1 MKIGIDARWIFKEL
15 SGIGSYTRE
24 LIRHLARIESAHAFV
39 IYFNDPALRDRTVAE
54 TDLDRAPN
62 FSTCL
67 LPFGLFSI
75 RNQLRLPGLLA
86 EAALDVFHSPNYM
99 IPLRA
104 FPRGRAGRI
113 RCVTTIHDLI
123 PLMFPDYAPR
133 AWKRRFFLLYRW
145 LMHEVAVRSDLVLT
159 DSRSARDD
167 VIRHLRLPPEQV
179 LAIPLGVLPK
189 FQPAAT
195 SSGAQRL
202 VSRSFSEGGST
213 LDASRTSGAT
223 GWTPGRARAEQ
234 TILWVG
240 RADPYKNLVG
250 LIEAFAALRKQYQL
264 PVELRI
270 VGPKDR
276 RYPEASRRAAGL
288 GVEDAVTWLGYLP
301 DDRLVSEYQ
310 TADVFVQP
318 SWYEGFGLPV
328 LEAFACGAPVI
339 CSNKGS
345 LPEVA
350 GGAALI
356 VQPQDL
362 IGLTEAM
369 RRVLTDFRLARDM
382 SARGLRQAQ
391 KFTWETTARMTLEA
405 YQKAAAL

>member
-24 LIRHLARIESAHAFV
+24 LLRHLARLEHAHTFV
-39 IYFNDPALRDRTVAE
+39 VYFSDPQLRDRTVAD
-54 TDLDRAPN
+54 TGLSAAPN
-62 FSTCL
+62 FTTRL
-67 LPFGLFSI
+67 LPFSLFSI
-75 RNQLRLPGLLA
+75 RNQLRLPGLL
-86 EAALDVFHSPNYM
+86 EEDALDVFHSTNYM

-104 FPRGRAGRI
+104 FPRGRPGRI

-123 PLMFPDYAPR
+123 PLMFPAYAPR
-133 AWKRRFFLLYRW
+133 AWKQRLFPLYYW
-145 LMHEVAVRSDLVLT
+145 LMHEVSRRSDLVIT

-167 VIRHLRLPPEQV
+167 MVHHLRLPPERV
-179 LAIPLGVLPK
+179 IAIPLGVSPN
-189 FQPAAT
+189 FQPATRANT
-195 SSGAQRL
+195 GAM
-202 VSRSFSEGGST
+202 
-213 LDASRTSGAT
+213 
-223 GWTPGRARAEQ
+223 GWTPGRAKTEQ

-250 LIEAFAALRKQYQL
+250 LIEAFAALRKQYRL
-264 PVELRI
+264 RVELRI

-276 RYPEASRRAAGL
+276 RYPEASRRVASL
-288 GVEDAVTWLGYLP
+288 GVTDAVTWLGYLP
-301 DDRLVSEYQ
+301 DERLVSEYQ
-310 TADVFVQP
+310 HADVFVQP
-318 SWYEGFGLPV
+318 SWYEGFGLSV
-328 LEAFACGAPVI
+328 LEAFACGTPVI

-356 VQPQDL
+356 VQPQDM

-369 RRVLTDFRLARDM
+369 RRVLTDFRLAQDM

-391 KFTWETTARMTLEA
+391 KFTWEATARMTLEVYKKVMA
-405 YQKAAAL
+405 QV

>member
-24 LIRHLARIESAHAFV
+24 LIRHLARLERTHEFV
-39 IYFNDPALRDRTVAE
+39 IYFNDPVLLDRTVAE
-54 TDLDRAPN
+54 TDLRRAPN

-86 EAALDVFHSPNYM
+86 ETALDVFHSPNYM

-104 FPRGRAGRI
+104 FPRGKPGRI

-123 PLMFPDYAPR
+123 PLIFPDYAPR

-145 LMHEVAVRSDLVLT
+145 LMHEVAARSDLIIT

-167 VIRHLRLPPEQV
+167 VIRHLRLPPERVQ
-179 LAIPLGVLPK
+179 AIPLGVEPD
-189 FQPAAT
+189 FQPP
-195 SSGAQRL
+195 AQK
-202 VSRSFSEGGST
+202 
-213 LDASRTSGAT
+213 DADAT

-234 TILWVG
+234 AVLWVG
-240 RADPYKNLVG
+240 RADPYKNLTG
-250 LIEAFAALRKQYQL
+250 LIEAFAELRKQYRL

-276 RYPEASRRAAGL
+276 RYPEASRCAERL
-288 GVEDAVTWLGYLP
+288 GITDAVTWLGYLP

-310 TADVFVQP
+310 NASVFVQP
-318 SWYEGFGLPV
+318 SLYEGFGLPV
-328 LEAFACGAPVI
+328 LEAFACGTPVI

-345 LPEVA
+345 LPEVS

-369 RRVLTDFRLARDM
+369 RRVLTDSRLARDM
-382 SARGLRQAQ
+382 RERGLRQAQ
-391 KFTWETTARMTLEA
+391 KFTWEATARMTLEA
-405 YQKAAAL
+405 YKQAAS

>member
-24 LIRHLARIESAHAFV
+24 LIRHLAHLERTHTFV

-54 TDLDRAPN
+54 TDLAGAPN
-62 FSTCL
+62 FSTRL

-86 EAALDVFHSPNYM
+86 EDALDVFHSTNYM

-104 FPRGRAGRI
+104 FPRGRPGRI

-123 PLMFPDYAPR
+123 PLMFPAFAPR

-145 LMHEVAVRSDLVLT
+145 LMNEVAMRSDLVLT

-167 VIRHLRLPPEQV
+167 VVSYLRLPPERV
-179 LAIPLGVLPK
+179 LAIPLGVEPRFK
-189 FQPAAT
+189 PAT
-195 SSGAQRL
+195 R
-202 VSRSFSEGGST
+202 T
-213 LDASRTSGAT
+213 DAGAT
-223 GWTPGRARAEQ
+223 VWTPGSIKAKQ

-250 LIEAFAALRKQYQL
+250 LIEAFAALRKQYRL
-264 PVELRI
+264 SVELRI
-270 VGPKDR
+270 VGPRDR
-276 RYPEASRRAAGL
+276 RYPEASRRAASL
-288 GVEDAVTWLGYLP
+288 GVADAITWLGYLS
-301 DDRLVSEYQ
+301 DDDLVSEYQ
-310 TADVFVQP
+310 KADVFVQP
-318 SWYEGFGLPV
+318 SKYEGFGLPV
-328 LEAFACGAPVI
+328 LEAFACGTPVI

-345 LPEVA
+345 LPEVT

-356 VQPQDL
+356 VQPQDM

-369 RRVLTDFRLARDM
+369 RRVLTDSHLARDM
-382 SARGLRQAQ
+382 SARGLKQAQ
-391 KFTWETTARMTLEA
+391 KFTWEATARMTLEA
-405 YQKAAAL
+405 YKKAASL

>member
-24 LIRHLARIESAHAFV
+24 LIRHLARLERTHKFV
-39 IYFNDPALRDRTVAE
+39 IYFSDPVLRDRTVAE
-54 TDLDRAPN
+54 TDLGRAPN

-75 RNQLRLPGLLA
+75 RNQLRLPGLLT
-86 EAALDVFHSPNYM
+86 EAALDVFHSTNYM
-99 IPLRA
+99 MPLRA
-104 FPRGRAGRI
+104 FPRGRSGRI

-123 PLMFPDYAPR
+123 PLMFPAYAPR
-133 AWKRRFFLLYRW
+133 AWKRRLFPLYRW
-145 LMHEVAVRSDLVLT
+145 LMHEVARRSDLVIT

-167 VIRHLRLPPEQV
+167 VVRHLHLRPERV

-189 FQPAAT
+189 FQPPA
-195 SSGAQRL
+195 
-202 VSRSFSEGGST
+202 
-213 LDASRTSGAT
+213 RTDTGVT
-223 GWTPGRARAEQ
+223 GWTPGSARAKQ

-288 GVEDAVTWLGYLP
+288 GIAAAVTWLGYLP
-301 DDRLVSEYQ
+301 DDRLLSEYQ
-310 TADVFVQP
+310 HADVFVQP

-328 LEAFACGAPVI
+328 LEAFACGTPVI

-356 VQPQDL
+356 VQPQDM

-369 RRVLTDFRLARDM
+369 RRVLTDSRLARDM
-382 SARGLRQAQ
+382 SARGLRQAR
-391 KFTWETTARMTLEA
+391 KFSWEATARMTLAA
-405 YQKAAAL
+405 YKKAASL

>member
-24 LIRHLARIESAHAFV
+24 LIRHLARLDRDPDSRGGREFV
-39 IYFNDPALRDRTVAE
+39 IYFSDPALRDRTVAE
-54 TDLDRAPN
+54 TDLLHAPN
-62 FSTCL
+62 FSTCI

-75 RNQLRLPGLLA
+75 RNQLHLPGLLA

-104 FPRGRAGRI
+104 FPRGRPGRI

-123 PLMFPDYAPR
+123 PLMFPAYAPR
-133 AWKRRFFLLYRW
+133 AWKRRFFPLYRW
-145 LMHEVAVRSDLVLT
+145 LMHEVARRSDLIIT

-167 VIRHLRLPPEQV
+167 VVRHLRPPPERV
-179 LAIPLGVLPK
+179 LAIPLGVLSK
-189 FQPAAT
+189 FQPAAM
-195 SSGAQRL
+195 SFDAQR
-202 VSRSFSEGGST
+202 ST
-213 LDASRTSGAT
+213 LDALRASGAM
-223 GWTPGRARAEQ
+223 GWSPGSARAEK

-276 RYPEASRRAAGL
+276 RYPEASRRAARL
-288 GVEDAVTWLGYLP
+288 GIEDAVTWLGYLP

-310 TADVFVQP
+310 NADVFVQP
-318 SWYEGFGLPV
+318 SLYEGFGLPV
-328 LEAFACGAPVI
+328 LEAFACGTPVI

-350 GGAALI
+350 GGAALT
-356 VQPQDL
+356 VQPQDM

-382 SARGLRQAQ
+382 GARGLRQAQ
-391 KFTWETTARMTLEA
+391 KFTWEATARMTLEA
-405 YQKAAAL
+405 YKKAKSL

>member
-24 LIRHLARIESAHAFV
+24 LIRHLARLERAHKFV
-39 IYFNDPALRDRTVAE
+39 IYFSDPALRDRTVAE
-54 TDLDRAPN
+54 TDLLRAPN

-67 LPFGLFSI
+67 LPFSLFSI

-104 FPRGRAGRI
+104 FPRGKPGRI

-123 PLMFPDYAPR
+123 PLMFPAYTPR

-167 VIRHLRLPPEQV
+167 VVRYLRLPPERV

-189 FQPAAT
+189 FQPAART
-195 SSGAQRL
+195 DAGAP
-202 VSRSFSEGGST
+202 
-213 LDASRTSGAT
+213 
-223 GWTPGRARAEQ
+223 GWTPGSARAEQ

-240 RADPYKNLVG
+240 RADPYKNLAG

-276 RYPEASRRAAGL
+276 RYPEASRRAASL
-288 GVEDAVTWLGYLP
+288 GIADAVTWLGYLS
-301 DDRLVSEYQ
+301 DDRLLSEYQ
-310 TADVFVQP
+310 DADVFVQP

-328 LEAFACGAPVI
+328 LEAFAFGTPVI

-356 VQPQDL
+356 VQPQDM
-362 IGLTEAM
+362 IGLTEAL

-382 SARGLRQAQ
+382 RERGLRQAQ
-391 KFTWETTARMTLEA
+391 KFTWEATARMTLAA
-405 YQKAAAL
+405 YQKVMAEK

>member
-24 LIRHLARIESAHAFV
+24 LIRHLARLERTHKFV
-39 IYFNDPALRDRTVAE
+39 IYFSDPVLRDRTVAE
-54 TDLDRAPN
+54 TDLGRAPN
-62 FSTCL
+62 FSTYL

-75 RNQLRLPGLLA
+75 RNQLRLPGLLT
-86 EAALDVFHSPNYM
+86 ETALDVFHSTNYM

-104 FPRGRAGRI
+104 FPRGRSGRI

-123 PLMFPDYAPR
+123 PLMFPAYAPR
-133 AWKRRFFLLYRW
+133 AWKRRLFPLYRW
-145 LMHEVAVRSDLVLT
+145 LMHEVARRSDLVIT

-167 VIRHLRLPPEQV
+167 VVRHLHLRPERV

-189 FQPAAT
+189 FQPPA
-195 SSGAQRL
+195 
-202 VSRSFSEGGST
+202 
-213 LDASRTSGAT
+213 RTDTGVT
-223 GWTPGRARAEQ
+223 GWTPGSARAKQ

-288 GVEDAVTWLGYLP
+288 GIAAAVTWLGYLP
-301 DDRLVSEYQ
+301 DDRLLSEYQ
-310 TADVFVQP
+310 NADVFVQP

-328 LEAFACGAPVI
+328 LEAFACGTPVI

-356 VQPQDL
+356 VQPQDM

-369 RRVLTDFRLARDM
+369 RRVLTDSRLARDM

-391 KFTWETTARMTLEA
+391 KFSWEATARMTLAA
-405 YQKAAAL
+405 YKKAASL

>member
-24 LIRHLARIESAHAFV
+24 LIRHLARLERTHKFV
-39 IYFNDPALRDRTVAE
+39 IYFSDPVLRDRTVAE
-54 TDLDRAPN
+54 TDLGRAPN

-75 RNQLRLPGLLA
+75 RNQLRLPGLLT
-86 EAALDVFHSPNYM
+86 EAALDVFHSTNYM

-104 FPRGRAGRI
+104 FPRGRSGRI

-123 PLMFPDYAPR
+123 PLMFPAYAPR
-133 AWKRRFFLLYRW
+133 AWKRRLFPLYRW
-145 LMHEVAVRSDLVLT
+145 LMHEVARRSDLVIT

-167 VIRHLRLPPEQV
+167 VVRHLHLRPERV

-189 FQPAAT
+189 FQPP
-195 SSGAQRL
+195 AQTDTG
-202 VSRSFSEGGST
+202 V
-213 LDASRTSGAT
+213 T
-223 GWTPGRARAEQ
+223 GWTPGSARAKQ

-276 RYPEASRRAAGL
+276 RYPEASRRAVGL
-288 GVEDAVTWLGYLP
+288 GIAAAVTWLGYLP
-301 DDRLVSEYQ
+301 DDRLLSEYQ
-310 TADVFVQP
+310 NADVFVQP

-328 LEAFACGAPVI
+328 LEAFACGTPVI

-356 VQPQDL
+356 VQPQDM

-369 RRVLTDFRLARDM
+369 RRVLTDSRLARDM

-391 KFTWETTARMTLEA
+391 KFSWEATARMTLEA
-405 YQKAAAL
+405 YKQAMSL

>member
-24 LIRHLARIESAHAFV
+24 LIRHLARLERTHKFV
-39 IYFNDPALRDRTVAE
+39 IYFSDPVLRDRTVAE
-54 TDLDRAPN
+54 TDLGHAPN

-75 RNQLRLPGLLA
+75 RNQLRLPGLLT
-86 EAALDVFHSPNYM
+86 EAALDVFHSTNYM

-104 FPRGRAGRI
+104 FPRGRSGRI

-123 PLMFPDYAPR
+123 PLMFPAYAPR
-133 AWKRRFFLLYRW
+133 AWKRRLFPLYRW
-145 LMHEVAVRSDLVLT
+145 LMHEVARRSDLVIT

-167 VIRHLRLPPEQV
+167 VVRHLHLRPERV

-189 FQPAAT
+189 FQPPA
-195 SSGAQRL
+195 
-202 VSRSFSEGGST
+202 
-213 LDASRTSGAT
+213 RTDTGVT
-223 GWTPGRARAEQ
+223 GWTPGSARAKQ

-288 GVEDAVTWLGYLP
+288 GIAAAVTWLGYLP
-301 DDRLVSEYQ
+301 DDCLLSEYQ
-310 TADVFVQP
+310 HADVFVQP

-328 LEAFACGAPVI
+328 LEAFACGTPVI

-350 GGAALI
+350 DGAALI
-356 VQPQDL
+356 VQPQDM

-369 RRVLTDFRLARDM
+369 RRVLTDLRLARDM
-382 SARGLRQAQ
+382 SARGLRQAR
-391 KFTWETTARMTLEA
+391 KFSWEATARMTLAA
-405 YQKAAAL
+405 YKKAASL

>member
-24 LIRHLARIESAHAFV
+24 LIRHLARLERAHKFV
-39 IYFNDPALRDRTVAE
+39 IYFSDPALRDRTVAE
-54 TDLDRAPN
+54 TDLLRAPN

-86 EAALDVFHSPNYM
+86 EAALDIFHSPNYM

-104 FPRGRAGRI
+104 FPREKPGRI

-123 PLMFPDYAPR
+123 PLMFPVYAPR
-133 AWKRRFFLLYRW
+133 AWKRRFFPLYRW

-159 DSRSARDD
+159 DSQSSRGD
-167 VIRHLRLPPEQV
+167 VVRHLRLKPERV
-179 LAIPLGVLPK
+179 LAIPLGVEPR

-195 SSGAQRL
+195 SFGAQR
-202 VSRSFSEGGST
+202 ST
-213 LDASRTSGAT
+213 LDASRASCAT
-223 GWTPGRARAEQ
+223 GWTPGHARAEQ
-234 TILWVG
+234 IILWVG
-240 RADPYKNLVG
+240 RADPYKNLAG

-270 VGPKDR
+270 VGPKDQ

-288 GVEDAVTWLGYLP
+288 GVADAVTWLGYLS
-301 DDRLVSEYQ
+301 DDRLLNEYQ
-310 TADVFVQP
+310 NADVFVQP
-318 SWYEGFGLPV
+318 SWYEGFGLSV
-328 LEAFACGAPVI
+328 LEAFACGTPVI

-356 VQPQDL
+356 VQPQDM

-382 SARGLRQAQ
+382 RERGLRQAQ
-391 KFTWETTARMTLEA
+391 KFTWEITARMTMEA
-405 YQKAAAL
+405 YKKAASKQ